1 MQAGRSGWKQVSGVI
16 WDRRI
21 AGSVKVKVYKMVA
34 RAAMMYGLET
44 AALTQRREAE
54 LEGTKLKTLRFSLR
68 VTRMDKIRNER
79 DSSG

>member
-34 RAAMMYGLET
+34 RAAMMYGFQTVE
-44 AALTQRREAE
+44 LTERQEEE
-54 LEGTKLKTLRFSLR
+54 LEVPELKMLRFSLE
-68 VTRMDKIRNER
+68 VTTMGKIRNE
-79 DSSG
+79 